1 MSHPHVA
8 VIYYSATGTVS
19 EIARNIAK
27 GALAAG
33 AGVRLARIEETAGE
47 AQVARN
53 PKWQAHI
60 EADRTTPVATVED
73 VRWADA
79 VILGSP
85 TRFGSVTHQAQRFI
99 DSLGALW
106 MNNEL
111 AGKVFSAFTAAST
124 HHGGHEATLLSL
136 FATFANW
143 GGIIVPPGYT
153 SDVLKRAG
161 TPLGVSQTV
170 SSANPL
176 TEGTLAAAR
185 EQGRRVA
192 EIAAKLRSG

>member
-8 VIYYSATGTVS
+8 VIYYSATGTVA
-19 EIARNIAK
+19 EIARGIAK

-33 AGVRLARIEETAGE
+33 AGVRLARIEETASE
-47 AQVARN
+47 ADIARN
-53 PKWQAHI
+53 PKWQAHV
-60 EADRTTPVATVED
+60 EADRETPIVTAED

-79 VILGSP
+79 VIFGSP

-106 MNNEL
+106 MRNEL

-124 HHGGHEATLLSL
+124 LHGGHEATLLSL
-136 FATFANW
+136 YATFANW

-153 SDVLKRAG
+153 SDELKKAG
-161 TPLGVSQTV
+161 SPLGVSQTV

-176 TEGTLAAAR
+176 NEQTLAAAR

-192 EIAAKLRSG
+192 EIAARLRA

>member
-47 AQVARN
+47 AQVACN

>member
-27 GALAAG
+27 GALAGG